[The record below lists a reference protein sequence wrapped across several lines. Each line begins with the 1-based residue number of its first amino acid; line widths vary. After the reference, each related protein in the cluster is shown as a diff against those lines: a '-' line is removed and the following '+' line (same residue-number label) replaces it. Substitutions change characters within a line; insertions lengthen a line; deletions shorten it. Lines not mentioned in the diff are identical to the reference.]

1 VQAVEE
7 KRLGRYEVREAVDTF
22 AVRRAARTWALQI
35 GFPLRVAEELVLVVS
50 ELATNILKYGRH
62 GFITMDML
70 DDEERGPGIRFEA
83 RDFGPPFHDFSLAL
97 LDRHDDK
104 GPILPE
110 ARSISMGLGVGLGTV
125 VRLTD
130 RVEHQPLGDGK
141 IVRAIRFVI
150 RAGRRS

>member
-1 VQAVEE
+1 MNPSTH
-7 KRLGRYEVREAVDTF
+7 KRIARYEVRESVDTF
-22 AVRRAARTWALQI
+22 AVRRAARNEALKL

-62 GFITMDML
+62 GFITIDAL
-70 DDEERGPGIRFEA
+70 SDDQRGPGIQFEA

-97 LDRHDDK
+97 LDRHDDR

-110 ARSISMGLGVGLGTV
+110 ARSISKGLGVGLGTV

-130 RVEHQPLGDGK
+130 RVEHEPLADGK
-141 IVRAIRFVI
+141 IVRALRFVV
-150 RAGRRS
+150 RPRR